1 MILKFLKTSLR
12 FKEQIILWPENKR
25 EQKKIRLFNLEKK
38 LGTLKIQKHLKKRRI
53 RKAVFAECLY
63 FTKHLT

>member
-12 FKEQIILWPENKR
+12 FREQIILWPENER

-38 LGTLKIQKHLKKRRI
+38 ARDSKNSEASKEETHKKSSI
-53 RKAVFAECLY
+53 C
-63 FTKHLT
+63 